1 MASLTAL
8 PPSPFL
14 TSACAYQ
21 AEALPTVDSG
31 TEHLAVGSSIPI
43 DYEALF
49 DAMLPPEPP
58 PLFLRKPSEAFMRA
72 LFELS
77 R

>member
-1 MASLTAL
+1 MTYL

-14 TSACAYQ
+14 TSACPYQ
-21 AEALPTVDSG
+21 AEALPAAGSG
-31 TEHLAVGSSIPI
+31 TEHLVAGRSIPI

-58 PLFLRKPSEAFMRA
+58 PLFLRKPSQAFLRA

>member
-1 MASLTAL
+1 MTGL

-21 AEALPTVDSG
+21 AEALPAAVSG
-31 TEHLAVGSSIPI
+31 TNHPVAGRCFSIDEESFLYAVDP
-43 DYEALF
+43 
-49 DAMLPPEPP
+49 LPLP
-58 PLFLRKPSEAFMRA
+58 PLFIERA

>member
-1 MASLTAL
+1 MTGL

-14 TSACAYQ
+14 SSAIM
-21 AEALPTVDSG
+21 AEKLPAVAPG
-31 TEHLAVGSSIPI
+31 KEHYPAGSNEIPI
-43 DYEALF
+43 DYEAFF
-49 DAMLPPEPP
+49 DAIAPPDPP
-58 PLFLRKPSEAFMRA
+58 PVFIRKPSQAFMRA

>member
-1 MASLTAL
+1 MTAL

-21 AEALPTVDSG
+21 AEALPAAVSG
-31 TEHLAVGSSIPI
+31 TDHPVAGSSIPV

-58 PLFLRKPSEAFMRA
+58 PIFLRKPSQAFMRA

>member
-1 MASLTAL
+1 MTAL

-14 TSACAYQ
+14 SSACPYQ
-21 AEALPTVDSG
+21 AEALPAVDPG
-31 TEHLAVGSSIPI
+31 KDHPPAGSSIPI

-49 DAMLPPEPP
+49 DSMLPPEPP
-58 PLFLRKPSEAFMRA
+58 PLFLRKPSQAFMRA

>member
-1 MASLTAL
+1 MT
-8 PPSPFL
+8 PIPQSPFL
-14 TSACAYQ
+14 TSACPYQ
-21 AEALPTVDSG
+21 AEALPAAVSG
-31 TEHLAVGSSIPI
+31 TEHPVAGRSIPI

-49 DAMLPPEPP
+49 DAISPPEPP

>member
-1 MASLTAL
+1 MTAL

-14 TSACAYQ
+14 SSAAIT
-21 AEALPTVDSG
+21 AETLP
-31 TEHLAVGSSIPI
+31 AVAPGKDHSPAGSSIPI

-58 PLFLRKPSEAFMRA
+58 PIFLRKPSQAFMRA

>member
-1 MASLTAL
+1 VTLLPNPFIDPTA
-8 PPSPFL
+8 PSPQP
-14 TSACAYQ
+14 CNV
-21 AEALPTVDSG
+21 EAQRDPV
-31 TEHLAVGSSIPI
+31 

-49 DAMLPPEPP
+49 DAALPPEPP

>member
-1 MASLTAL
+1 MNGL

-14 TSACAYQ
+14 SSAVM
-21 AEALPTVDSG
+21 AETLPAVG
-31 TEHLAVGSSIPI
+31 QEHLPAGSNEIPI
-43 DYEALF
+43 DYEAFF
-49 DAMLPPEPP
+49 DAIAPPEPP
-58 PLFLRKPSEAFMRA
+58 PLFIRRPSEAFMRA

>member
-1 MASLTAL
+1 MTYL

-14 TSACAYQ
+14 TSACPYQ
-21 AEALPTVDSG
+21 AEALPAMDSG
-31 TEHLAVGSSIPI
+31 KEHLVAGRSIPI

-58 PLFLRKPSEAFMRA
+58 PLFLRKPSQAFLRA

>member
-1 MASLTAL
+1 MTAL

-14 TSACAYQ
+14 SSAAPT
-21 AEALPTVDSG
+21 AEALPAGVPGKDHSPAG
-31 TEHLAVGSSIPI
+31 RRILI
-43 DYEALF
+43 DEESFLYAI
-49 DAMLPPEPP
+49 DPP
-58 PLFLRKPSEAFMRA
+58 PLPPLFIERA

>member
-1 MASLTAL
+1 MTPL
-8 PPSPFL
+8 PNPFID
-14 TSACAYQ
+14 
-21 AEALPTVDSG
+21 PTVPM
-31 TEHLAVGSSIPI
+31 TQPCSIERDRVPV

-58 PLFLRKPSEAFMRA
+58 PLFLRKPSQAFMRA

>member
-1 MASLTAL
+1 MT
-8 PPSPFL
+8 PIPQSPFL
-14 TSACAYQ
+14 TSACPYQ
-21 AEALPTVDSG
+21 AEALPAMDSG
-31 TEHLAVGSSIPI
+31 KEHPGRSIPI

-58 PLFLRKPSEAFMRA
+58 PLFLRKPSQAFLRA

-77 R
+77 Q

>member
-1 MASLTAL
+1 MT
-8 PPSPFL
+8 PIPQSPFL
-14 TSACAYQ
+14 TSACPYQ
-21 AEALPTVDSG
+21 AEALPAVRSG
-31 TEHLAVGSSIPI
+31 TEHLAAGRSIPI

-58 PLFLRKPSEAFMRA
+58 PLFLRKPSQAFLRA

>member
-1 MASLTAL
+1 MT
-8 PPSPFL
+8 PIPQSPFL
-14 TSACAYQ
+14 TSACPYQ
-21 AEALPTVDSG
+21 AEALPAMDSG
-31 TEHLAVGSSIPI
+31 KEHLVAGRSIPI

-58 PLFLRKPSEAFMRA
+58 PLFLRKPSQAFLRA

>member
-1 MASLTAL
+1 MTNL

-14 TSACAYQ
+14 SSADTS
-21 AEALPTVDSG
+21 AEALPAAVSG
-31 TEHLAVGSSIPI
+31 TEHPVAGSSI

-49 DAMLPPEPP
+49 DEIFDAALPPEPP